1 MSRFVLFLLLLV
13 ESLWLG
19 SSIYFSAF
27 AANELFAQLSENAA
41 AAAVGALFPTYFLL
55 SGIFSVLTVVL
66 YVWLRDVLPLSRKS
80 AKFGM
85 GSAIVGAV
93 FALINLLYM
102 LPHIQRIERVMG
114 PIQSASAAMVQ
125 KFGMW
130 HGISMLFDLI
140 MMVCAFLVLISMAV
154 TLPLRLTR

>member
-1 MSRFVLFLLLLV
+1 MARFTLFLLLFV

-19 SSIYFSAF
+19 SSVYFSAF

-55 SGIFSVLTVVL
+55 SAVFGVLTVFL
-66 YVWLRDVLPLSRKS
+66 YYSTGSLMPVSRRPYKY
-80 AKFGM
+80 GLT
-85 GSAIVGAV
+85 SAIVGAV

-102 LPHIQRIERVMG
+102 LPHIQRIERAMG
-114 PIQSASAAMVQ
+114 PIASAPASVVRT
-125 KFGMW
+125 FGMW

-140 MMVCAFLVLISMAV
+140 MMICAFLVVL
-154 TLPLRLTR
+154 TLAFALPQRR

>member
-1 MSRFVLFLLLLV
+1 MSRFVLFVLLLV

-19 SSIYFSAF
+19 SSVYFSAF

-55 SGIFSVLTVVL
+55 SAIFGVLTLVL
-66 YVWLRDVLPLSRKS
+66 YVWLQQLFPLSRRS
-80 AKFGM
+80 SRFGV
-85 GSAIVGAV
+85 GSALVGAV
-93 FALINLLYM
+93 FALINHLYM
-102 LPHIQRIERVMG
+102 LPHIQQIERVMG

-140 MMVCAFLVLISMAV
+140 MMVCAFLVLISMAL
-154 TLPLRLTR
+154 TLPLRSQR